1 MVIAPVIAPVTPP
14 VRRQEGR
21 PAPSALEKLPEPGL
35 RPSVVHAEVEPE
47 QEPKVQV
54 APREEQ
60 VKQQQDWRMLF
71 VDRPATEHTIERLD
85 EFVSVYAGL
94 GTDGLSRRICML
106 NAIRPDIS
114 LKVWLRKVQTGPELG
129 MASRA
134 QQNAD
139 EEVASDSD
147 CSRCAGDDRRCKCFH
162 EGSLERNRKGKG
174 GVPVCARCGL
184 ASTDSAMRHLTGS
197 LTMMSPA
204 STSSTDCACRH
215 ILA

>member
-14 VRRQEGR
+14 VRSQEGR

-35 RPSVVHAEVEPE
+35 RPGVVHAEVEPE

-54 APREEQ
+54 TPREKQ
-60 VKQQQDWRMLF
+60 VKQRKYWRMLF
-71 VDRPATEHTIERLD
+71 VDRPATEHVIERLD
-85 EFVSVYAGL
+85 EFVSIHADL
-94 GTDGLSRRICML
+94 GTDGLSRSICML

-114 LKVWLRKVQTGPELG
+114 LKVRLRRVQTGPELG

-147 CSRCAGDDRRCKCFH
+147 CSRCPGDDRRCKCFH
-162 EGSLERNRKGKG
+162 EGSLEQNRNIEMRRA
-174 GVPVCARCGL
+174 CLCSLQDGL
-184 ASTDSAMRHLTGS
+184 QPICDATPYGFSDDDEPS
-197 LTMMSPA
+197 
-204 STSSTDCACRH
+204 
-215 ILA
+215 